1 MERPLFSVRNL
12 VKRYGGVLAVNDV
25 SFDVEAGSITG
36 LIGPNGSGKSTTIDC
51 ISGVQ
56 KANGGQWS
64 LDGRQLEGL
73 PPQRHALAG
82 LVRTFQTIRSYEDF
96 TLVESILIA
105 AQEHQDI
112 GWWSA
117 FATTARV
124 REVER
129 TNRARAAELLEMI
142 GLSPYA
148 DAPVAVLSYGQR
160 KLLSIVC
167 AMASGPRLVVLDEPV
182 SGINPTMIHR
192 VEDAIREFN
201 ARGTTILVVEH
212 NMDFIMRLCKK
223 VIVLVG
229 GKLLVEGSPAAV
241 QSDQRVLEAYLGD
254 DAERVPA

>member
-1 MERPLFSVRNL
+1 MEKPLFSVRNL
-12 VKRYGGVLAVNDV
+12 VKRYGGIVAVNDV
-25 SFDVEAGSITG
+25 SFDVEQGSITG

-64 LDGRQLEGL
+64 LGGQPLENL
-73 PPQRHALAG
+73 SPQRHALSG
-82 LVRTFQTIRSYEDF
+82 LIRTFQTIRSYEDF
-96 TLVESILIA
+96 TLIESVLVA
-105 AQEHQDI
+105 AQEHQRI

-117 FATTARV
+117 FASTAQV
-124 REVER
+124 REIEQSSK
-129 TNRARAAELLEMI
+129 ARAAELLEMV

-148 DAPVAVLSYGQR
+148 NAPVAVLSYGQR

-167 AMASGPRLVVLDEPV
+167 AMASEPRLVILDEPV

-192 VEDAIREFN
+192 VEEAIREFN

-229 GKLLVEGSPAAV
+229 GKLLTEGSPAAV
-241 QSDQRVLEAYLGD
+241 QSDKRVLEAYLGD

>member
-1 MERPLFSVRNL
+1 MEKPLFSVRNL
-12 VKRYGGVLAVNDV
+12 VKRYGGVTAVNDV

-56 KANGGQWS
+56 KANGGEWS
-64 LDGRQLEGL
+64 LDGQPLQGL
-73 PPQRHALAG
+73 SPQSHALKG
-82 LVRTFQTIRSYEDF
+82 LTRTFQTIRSYEDF
-96 TLVESILIA
+96 TLIESIKVA
-105 AQEHQDI
+105 TQEHQRI
-112 GWWSA
+112 GWFSA
-117 FATTARV
+117 FASTAKVRAIEEAGTAR
-124 REVER
+124 
-129 TNRARAAELLEMI
+129 AWELLEMV
-142 GLSPYA
+142 GLTAYA
-148 DAPVAVLSYGQR
+148 QAPVAVLSYGQR

-167 AMASGPRLVVLDEPV
+167 AMASEPRLVILDEPV

-201 ARGTTILVVEH
+201 ARGTTLLVVEH

-229 GKLLVEGSPAAV
+229 GKLLTEGPPSVV

-254 DAERVPA
+254 EERVPA